1 MYKKPLMP
9 CHPARARQLLKKG
22 RAAIFRYYPFTIILK
37 DWNGGDKQDVRIK
50 IDPGSK
56 QSGMALVGDFKRGKR
71 VIWAAIIQHRGDQI
85 RRALQKRRVVRKN
98 RRSRKT
104 RYRKPR
110 FLNRRCPEGW
120 LPPSIESRIAN
131 ITTWVRRLSKWCPIT
146 HISLELVKF
155 DTQKLENPEIKGI
168 EYQKG
173 ELFGYEVKEYLL
185 EKWGRKCA
193 YCGATNVPLE
203 IDHIIPK
210 SRGGTDRVS
219 NLTLACRECNLKK
232 GRKTA
237 AEFGHPEIQAKAKK
251 PLRDAAAMN
260 AIRWKLLERL
270 KEFNLPI
277 ECGSGGRTR
286 YNRVKQGYRKEHWID
301 AACIGESGG
310 EVYIPLNMNP
320 IMIKATGWGNRQMC
334 RVDKYGFPRS
344 KPKQKIVF
352 GFQTGDI
359 VKAVI
364 PKGKNKGKYIGRVIV
379 RANGY
384 FSIQTSRIAK
394 HGINHR
400 YCRIVQKSDGYS
412 YN

>member
-1 MYKKPLMP
+1 M
-9 CHPARARQLLKKG
+9 
-22 RAAIFRYYPFTIILK
+22 
-37 DWNGGDKQDVRIK
+37 
-50 IDPGSK
+50 
-56 QSGMALVGDFKRGKR
+56 
-71 VIWAAIIQHRGDQI
+71 
-85 RRALQKRRVVRKN
+85 
-98 RRSRKT
+98 
-104 RYRKPR
+104 
-110 FLNRRCPEGW
+110 
-120 LPPSIESRIAN
+120 
-131 ITTWVRRLSKWCPIT
+131 
-146 HISLELVKF
+146 
-155 DTQKLENPEIKGI
+155 LENPEIKEV

-219 NLTLACRECNLKK
+219 NLTLACRKCNLKK
-232 GRKTA
+232 GRRTA

-251 PLRDAAAMN
+251 PLRDAAAVN
-260 AIRWKLLERL
+260 VVGWKLLERL

-277 ECGSGGRTR
+277 ECGSGGRTK
-286 YNRVKQGYRKEHWID
+286 YNRVKQSYRKEHWID
-301 AACIGESGG
+301 AACVGESGG
-310 EVYIPLNMNP
+310 EVYIPPNMNP

-334 RVDKYGFPRS
+334 KVDKYGFPRS

-379 RANGY
+379 RADGY
-384 FSIQTSRIAK
+384 FNIQTSRITK
-394 HGINHR
+394 YGINHR
-400 YCRIVQKSDGYS
+400 YCRIVQKLDGYS
-412 YN
+412 HS